1 MPESLLEKYP
11 HLKLLTKL
19 SKARLSA
26 EDGSRDAAP
35 RPRPSLLGPGPAVGV
50 RQAVSPPSV
59 TLKPPVKAST
69 GRVYAEDLFAASVAA
84 DDDQWICFEV
94 ISYANCMHRDEY
106 FPII

>member
-11 HLKLLTKL
+11 HLKLLTKF

-26 EDGSRDAAP
+26 EDGSRDVALG
-35 RPRPSLLGPGPAVGV
+35 PSLLGPGPAVGV
-50 RQAVSPPSV
+50 KQAVSPPSV

-94 ISYANCMHRDEY
+94 NS
-106 FPII
+106 